1 MNNPILLHPASHNRR
16 RRSISATNRD
26 GSISEHY
33 DSLLMAI
40 IGVCGFLEVLPHGWL
55 GVSMLLIVSRR
66 LYRKIDH
73 AITMLEL
80 AALIMVMQCVIGP
93 LLMYQS
99 DFDHHRYMMYV
110 HSSTYFQYVIP
121 AVAAFIM
128 ALFYPIKGMRDFRLD
143 ISKGKDLQNLGFY
156 LLGIGILGSLGAFVP
171 GMQFFFYLAA
181 QFKYVGAICLFIGG
195 YRFRW
200 IILLLVLFSSYL
212 NSAEQGM
219 FGELFFWGCF
229 IVTFILLHFRQSH
242 ALKISL
248 ITGGALVLLTLQGV
262 KAEYREAID
271 EGRDTS
277 LASLL
282 NETFWSL
289 GSVYENEDFR
299 HVSLT
304 RLNQGWIISKVM
316 RRVPEEEPFANGST
330 IKDAV
335 YSSIVP
341 RFFDQ
346 NKTTAGGRESFL
358 RYTGLYIMSHTTM
371 CIGLLGE
378 AYVNYDV
385 NGGIILMFILGVFFN
400 RIFAL
405 FIGLGKY
412 NSYFLLCL
420 PLIFLQAVKPE
431 TDFVTVV
438 NHLTKAS
445 LIVFMV
451 YLALPNLLGSLKNK
465 RKTKSIVHAIHSKS
479 QRRPLRA
486 GTQTSP

>member
-1 MNNPILLHPASHNRR
+1 MNNPILLNPASHNQR

-26 GSISEHY
+26 GLISEYY
-33 DSLLMAI
+33 DSLFMAI
-40 IGVCGFLEVLPHGWL
+40 IGICGFLQILPHGWL
-55 GVSMLLIVSRR
+55 GVSMLLIVSIR

-80 AALIMVMQCVIGP
+80 AALIMVMQCIIGP
-93 LLMYQS
+93 LLMYHS
-99 DFDHHRYMMYV
+99 DFNHYRYMMYV
-110 HSSTYFQYVIP
+110 NSNTYFQFVIP
-121 AVAAFIM
+121 AVATFIM
-128 ALFYPIKGMRDFRLD
+128 ALFYPIKGLRHLSLD
-143 ISKGKDLQNLGFY
+143 ISKGKNLQTLGFY
-156 LLGIGILGSLGAFVP
+156 LLGIGVLGSLGTFVP
-171 GMQFFFYLAA
+171 GMQFFFYLVA
-181 QFKYVGAICLFIGG
+181 QFKYVGAICLFICGHR
-195 YRFRW
+195 YKW
-200 IILLLVLFSSYL
+200 LVLTCVLLSSYAS
-212 NSAEQGM
+212 SAEQGM

-229 IVTFILLHFRQSH
+229 IVTFILLHFRRSH

-248 ITGGALVLLTLQGV
+248 FTGGTLVLLTLQGV
-262 KAEYREAID
+262 KGEYREAID

-282 NETFWSL
+282 SETFWSL
-289 GSVYENEDFR
+289 GSVYENDDFR
-299 HVSLT
+299 HVALT
-304 RLNQGWIISKVM
+304 RLNQGWIISKTM
-316 RRVPEEEPFANGST
+316 RHVPEEEPFANGST

-335 YSSIVP
+335 YSSLVP
-341 RFFDQ
+341 RFLDN
-346 NKTTAGGRESFL
+346 NKTKSGGRESFL
-358 RYTGLYIMSHTTM
+358 RYTGLYIMSDTTM

-378 AYVNYDV
+378 AYVNYGV
-385 NGGIILMFILGVFFN
+385 KGGIVVMIILGVFFN

-412 NSYFLLCL
+412 NSYFILCL

-451 YLALPNLLGSLKNK
+451 YLALPKLLGSLKIK
-465 RKTKSIVHAIHSKS
+465 RKTKDIVHAIHAKK

-486 GTQTSP
+486 GTQTSS